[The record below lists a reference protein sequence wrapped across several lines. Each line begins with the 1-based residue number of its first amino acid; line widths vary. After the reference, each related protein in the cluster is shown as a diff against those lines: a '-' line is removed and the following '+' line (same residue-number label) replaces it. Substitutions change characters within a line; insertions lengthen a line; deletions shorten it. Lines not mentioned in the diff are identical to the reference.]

1 MRASTSSDLYWCP
14 QLEQNR
20 IVMTRLHSVHCS
32 FRTVLSSLCFSS
44 TGNSS
49 PWHMVQKRTSLPQ
62 NAHVMHQYARV

>member
-20 IVMTRLHSVHCS
+20 IVITRLHSVHCS

-49 PWHMVQKRTSLPQ
+49 P
-62 NAHVMHQYARV
+62 